1 MRIHLDP
8 FFARSTITNQK
19 KLIRYIFQEPWRNEE
34 AIRILG
40 EYLQQKQAEAK
51 EAWEAA
57 SKRYQD
63 EYISTR
69 FSYDLTANQ
78 KRTIETVNRK
88 MLNEVKRRKAE
99 YEHWGKIVTYYSALK
114 AKNKM

>member
-8 FFARSTITNQK
+8 FFARSAITNQK
-19 KLIRYIFQEPWRNEE
+19 KLIQYIFQEPWRNEE

-57 SKRYQD
+57 SKRYQG

-69 FSYDLTANQ
+69 FRYDFTAQQ
-78 KRTIETVNRK
+78 KRATEAAHRK
-88 MLNEVKRRKAE
+88 MLNEVKRCKAE